1 MFQKILAVA
10 VTALVL
16 AACGED
22 SAKQTP
28 QQPACDSVEVVQ
40 TVRNNIQEIITQE
53 ARAFAR
59 NDSRRF
65 VDADK
70 IIAAAAQLDITLTD
84 ATAVKDG
91 NQMTCNASLNVQIP
105 NDIMSMAYTNSPLI
119 YGDLSIPQLIE
130 KKVLGSNL
138 LYADNRFTTSL
149 RYTPQANQS
158 VHFADNTLAT
168 TAQTVSAALLP
179 YGVKSILMIDGQAV
193 SKEDAIKMLAS
204 PAPEDVPQAEISP
217 EDILENN
224 AASRSD
230 GVPQD
235 LTGPDI
241 HTEVLIPNTID
252 DEKVQSL
259 AQSELEQARK
269 QNHQAEAEITDVWNG
284 MERTVQQGIL
294 SEQREW
300 IKGKTQNCMQAAASA
315 DSPAQAE
322 YLRLQCDTRMTRER
336 TQYLRGFSIN

>member
-40 TVRNNIQEIITQE
+40 TVRNNIQEVINQE

-59 NDSRRF
+59 NDSRQF

-84 ATAVKDG
+84 ATTVTDG
-91 NQMTCNASLNVQIP
+91 KQTACTASLNIQIP
-105 NDIMSMAYTNSPLI
+105 NEIMNTAYANSPLI

-138 LYADNRFTTSL
+138 VYADNRFTTTL
-149 RYTPQANQS
+149 RYTPQANDS
-158 VHFADNTLAT
+158 VRFADNTLST
-168 TAQTVSAALLP
+168 TAQTVSSALLP

-193 SKEDAIKMLAS
+193 SKEDAIKILAS
-204 PAPEDVPQAEISP
+204 PATEPPPAETNP
-217 EDILENN
+217 ADILENN
-224 AASRSD
+224 AASRSE

-235 LTGPDI
+235 LTGTDI
-241 HTEVLIPNTID
+241 HTEVLSPNTID
-252 DEKVQSL
+252 DEKTQYL

-269 QNHQAEAEITDVWNG
+269 QNRQAEAEITDVWNG
-284 MERTVQQGIL
+284 MERTVQQSIL